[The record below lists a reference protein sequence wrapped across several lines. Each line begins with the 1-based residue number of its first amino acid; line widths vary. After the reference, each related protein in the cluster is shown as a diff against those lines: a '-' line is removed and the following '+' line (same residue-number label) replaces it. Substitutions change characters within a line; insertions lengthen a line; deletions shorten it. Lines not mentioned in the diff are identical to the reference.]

1 MDEVYGIIGMCF
13 LKNDDKTVGE
23 ETSKFKG
30 TSWMVVPTMQALSK
44 TPLRRLM
51 IPMKKVSKMDALT
64 NNPEALK
71 IMMEDSASGG
81 ASVQLQVL
89 AEYMTYRMPIPAEDY
104 DRCPILL
111 TQPELDRWTPLKLSQ
126 ISMKGIKAPF
136 TVKILSGGGH
146 YPMEETALRQL
157 VDNAKTFIGSL

>member
-1 MDEVYGIIGMCF
+1 MPPILFKDSANEWNDKEKPRFSFHSRVQSIYTHYASCYMDEVYGIIGMCF
-13 LKNDDKTVGE
+13 L
-23 ETSKFKG
+23 
-30 TSWMVVPTMQALSK
+30 
-44 TPLRRLM
+44 
-51 IPMKKVSKMDALT
+51 
-64 NNPEALK
+64 
-71 IMMEDSASGG
+71 EDSASGG
-81 ASVQLQVL
+81 ASVQLQFL

-111 TQPELDRWTPLKLSQ
+111 TQPEQDRWTPLKLSQ